1 MKKMTTALFLG
12 LTAMVFTWTSC
23 DKSEDLSQKKE
34 KEEQHVISKHADI
47 LLQAEQMTNYDKWV
61 YIDLESGKLLTV
73 GADKAGNTYTKHP
86 ITGTDI
92 IGFTIPYWEEAKKM
106 CLDAAQ
112 KVPQMRFVAW
122 DVAITPNGPTFI
134 EGNSF
139 PSHAVPQFAAHYPDG
154 IGILPEF
161 RKFIDV

>member
-61 YIDLESGKLLTV
+61 YIDLES
-73 GADKAGNTYTKHP
+73 
-86 ITGTDI
+86 
-92 IGFTIPYWEEAKKM
+92 
-106 CLDAAQ
+106 
-112 KVPQMRFVAW
+112 
-122 DVAITPNGPTFI
+122 DVHVKT
-134 EGNSF
+134 
-139 PSHAVPQFAAHYPDG
+139 
-154 IGILPEF
+154 
-161 RKFIDV
+161 